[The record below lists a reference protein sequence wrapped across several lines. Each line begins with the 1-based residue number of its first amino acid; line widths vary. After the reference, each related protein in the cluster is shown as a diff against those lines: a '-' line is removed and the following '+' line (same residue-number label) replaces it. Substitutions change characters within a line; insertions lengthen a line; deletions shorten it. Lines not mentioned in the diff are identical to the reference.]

1 MATPKLADLLVSKG
15 IVNESQITSATDYQ
29 SKTKTRLGAS
39 LVKLGHVNER
49 VLATFLSQQYGIP
62 AITLADVTVSDEVK
76 KLLPQ
81 NVCEKHTI
89 LPIALSGKK
98 LSLAIID
105 PTNVSAIDDVRFLT
119 NREVELFL
127 APESAV
133 KKLIETT
140 FSQSSI
146 ENISKSVEMFKIDDK
161 WCSDSDLE
169 VKSAVGDYFAVE
181 SSKGNE
187 DKPVIRLINTL
198 FLEAMKRKASDIHI
212 EPYDTH
218 SRVRFRIDGSL
229 HEIMRLPPQLK
240 AATPSRIK
248 VMAQLDISEKRRP
261 QDGRIQVKSKDRQV
275 DVRVS
280 ILPTLFGEKV
290 VLRLLDQGTSAPSLL
305 DLGFEEEQLKVFRQA
320 SNEPHGMVLVTG
332 PTGSGKTTTLYGIL
346 TELNQTES
354 NISTVEDPVEYNMPG
369 VNQVQV
375 KETIG
380 MSFAMALRS
389 LLRQDPDIIMLG
401 EIRDQETAEIAVK
414 AALTGHMVFSTLH
427 TNDAPSTVT
436 RLVHMGVEPFLITAS
451 LTLVQAQRLVR
462 MICPKCREPDVAVS
476 KELLLSME
484 MPEEWIGSFRPMRG
498 KGCDDCAKTGFKGR
512 KGIFEVMPIS
522 EKIRSHVVKGATT
535 DMIKR
540 VAMEEG
546 MFTLRQSGLM
556 KLYRGE
562 TTVEEVLNNSRS
574 DGEIVR

>member
-1 MATPKLADLLVSKG
+1 MATPKLAELLVSKG
-15 IVNESQITSATDYQ
+15 LVNETQLTSALEHQT
-29 SKTKTRLGAS
+29 KTKMRLASS
-39 LVKLGHVNER
+39 LVNLGHVNER
-49 VLATFLSQQYGIP
+49 VLASFLSQQYGIP
-62 AITLADVTVSDEVK
+62 AITLADVTVNDELK
-76 KLLPQ
+76 KILPQ

-89 LPIALSGKK
+89 IPIALQGKK

-133 KKLIETT
+133 KKLIEKT
-140 FSQSSI
+140 FSGSTI
-146 ENISKSVEMFKIDDK
+146 ENLGKSVEMFKVDEK
-161 WCSDSDLE
+161 ANPAQSLE
-169 VKSAVGDYFAVE
+169 VKSSIGESFTVE
-181 SSKGNE
+181 NAKGNE

-248 VMAQLDISEKRRP
+248 VMAQLDISEKRKP
-261 QDGRIQVKSKDRQV
+261 QDGRIQVKTKDRQI

-305 DLGFEEEQLKVFRQA
+305 EMGFEEEQLKVFRQA
-320 SNEPHGMVLVTG
+320 SSEPYGMVLVTG

-346 TELNQTES
+346 TELNQTDS

-375 KETIG
+375 KEAIG
-380 MSFAMALRS
+380 MTFAMALRS

-414 AALTGHMVFSTLH
+414 AALTGHMVFSTVH

-436 RLVHMGVEPFLITAS
+436 RLVHMGVEPFLITAA

-462 MICPKCREPDVAVS
+462 MICPNCAEPDKDIS
-476 KELLLSME
+476 RETLLSLE
-484 MPEEWIGSFRPMRG
+484 MPEEWIETFKPVRG
-498 KGCDDCAKTGFKGR
+498 RGCDACGNTGFKGR
-512 KGIFEVMPIS
+512 KGIFEVMPMS
-522 EKIRSHVVKGATT
+522 EKIRNHVVKGATS

-540 VAMEEG
+540 TAMEEG
-546 MFTLRQSGLM
+546 MYTLRQSALM
-556 KLYRGE
+556 KLYKGE
-562 TTVEEVLNNSRS
+562 TTIEEVLNNSRP
-574 DGEIVR
+574 DGEILR